1 MPRSSKPSPKPG
13 GEARRKATREAVAHA
28 TRTSAARDAAKAID
42 PPQEERRGAR
52 GLGGDPFTGQL
63 RKREVLP
70 LLVLHFI
77 QNGPS
82 YGNQLMERISSV
94 TEGVLSVNPN
104 TMYPLLRQL
113 ESRGLIE
120 GRWEHPER
128 RSRRYY
134 SLTEEGEQ
142 ELERLVREVR
152 PFLDSVARSI
162 EEIAAEV
169 YGDG

>member
-1 MPRSSKPSPKPG
+1 MAAQRKPRG
-13 GEARRKATREAVAHA
+13 VTRRAVAETTKLA
-28 TRTSAARDAAKAID
+28 DAQAAARE
-42 PPQEERRGAR
+42 PVRRR
-52 GLGGDPFTGQL
+52 SGDPFSGEL
-63 RKREVLP
+63 RRREVLP
-70 LLVLHFI
+70 LLVMHLMAA
-77 QNGPS
+77 GPS
-82 YGNQLMERISSV
+82 YGNQLMDRISEL

-134 SLTEEGEQ
+134 SLTAEGKKEYR
-142 ELERLVREVR
+142 RLRKDVR

-162 EEIAAEV
+162 DEIAREV
-169 YGDG
+169 YGSD